1 MPGTADSP
9 VIEPAT
15 ALMAEGSRPGGPD
28 EAWVKRGDAMMQKA
42 RETLDTRYYDRAEA
56 AFRKALGLNPK
67 NASAMTSM
75 AWVCG
80 GRHEFE
86 ASSEWAK
93 KALALDPKQHAAYG
107 LLGDSAVERGDY
119 EAAFE
124 HLQKMLAIRPDVS
137 SYSRA
142 ARLMYLTGDTRKA
155 TWLMRRA
162 ISAGAPHAENTAWC
176 RAQLALMLW
185 HTGALLPAEQALE
198 GALKQTPANF
208 HLLAAMGQ
216 VKASRREYR
225 AAIQYYEKAVAIA
238 PQHEALV
245 ALGDLYALTGRKG
258 DAEKQFA
265 RVERL
270 LHTHGPS
277 GAHGGIE
284 LARFYADHDRHL
296 REALAMAEADY
307 KAHPDVFGADTLAWC
322 YFKNRRYQDAQKAV
336 QKALRLGTPDARIL
350 FHAGMIAAKRG
361 DRAGAQKYLYQAL
374 SLNPYFHPVDAA
386 TAADTLN
393 GLGNRALKN

>member
-1 MPGTADSP
+1 
-9 VIEPAT
+9 
-15 ALMAEGSRPGGPD
+15 
-28 EAWVKRGDAMMQKA
+28 
-42 RETLDTRYYDRAEA
+42 
-56 AFRKALGLNPK
+56 
-67 NASAMTSM
+67 M

-80 GRHEFE
+80 GRHEFA
-86 ASSEWAK
+86 ASSEWAR

-107 LLGDSAVERGDY
+107 LLGDAAMETGDY

-124 HLQKMLAIRPDVS
+124 HLQKMLALRPDVS

-155 TWLMRRA
+155 TWLMRKA
-162 ISAGAPHAENTAWC
+162 IAAGAPHAENTAWC

-198 GALKQTPANF
+198 AALKQTPDNL

-216 VKASRREYR
+216 VKASRKEYR
-225 AAIQYYEKAVAIA
+225 AAIRYYEKAVAIA

-245 ALGDLYALTGRKG
+245 ALGDLYALTGRK
-258 DAEKQFA
+258 DEAEKQFA
-265 RVERL
+265 RVEQL
-270 LHTHGPS
+270 LHSHQPG
-277 GAHGGIE
+277 GAHGGME

-296 REALAMAEADY
+296 REALAMAEADF

-322 YFKNRRYQDAQKAV
+322 YFKNGRPEDAGKIIR
-336 QKALRLGTPDARIL
+336 KALRLGTPDARIL

-361 DRAGAQKYLYQAL
+361 DRAGAQQYLYQAL

-386 TAADTLN
+386 VAAHTLKQ
-393 GLGNRALKN
+393 LGSAAR